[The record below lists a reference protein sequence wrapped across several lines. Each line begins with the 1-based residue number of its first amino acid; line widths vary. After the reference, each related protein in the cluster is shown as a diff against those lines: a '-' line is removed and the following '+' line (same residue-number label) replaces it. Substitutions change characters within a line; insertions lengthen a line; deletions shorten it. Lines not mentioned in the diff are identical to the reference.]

1 MSLLAMGEVSID
13 LTSQQL
19 TYVAIVA
26 LIAVAAIAFAG
37 VLVRQVLAAP
47 EGTERMQEIAQD
59 VQEGASAYLARQF
72 RTLAIFAVVVFFL
85 LFLLPADTTSLKIG
99 RSAFFIIG
107 ALFSAITGYVGM

>member
-47 EGTERMQEIAQD
+47 EGTESMQEIARA

-72 RTLAIFAVVVFFL
+72 L
-85 LFLLPADTTSLKIG
+85 SLIH
-99 RSAFFIIG
+99 I
-107 ALFSAITGYVGM
+107 